1 MTARAYIAWCKH
13 EEDLKAWFK
22 YISKHK
28 ASIVYLFYKR
38 LVNMLCRHNRV
49 CICPDIN
56 RVADQSQLG

>member
-38 LVNMLCRHNRV
+38 LVNMLWRHTV
-49 CICPDIN
+49 FAYALI
-56 RVADQSQLG
+56 